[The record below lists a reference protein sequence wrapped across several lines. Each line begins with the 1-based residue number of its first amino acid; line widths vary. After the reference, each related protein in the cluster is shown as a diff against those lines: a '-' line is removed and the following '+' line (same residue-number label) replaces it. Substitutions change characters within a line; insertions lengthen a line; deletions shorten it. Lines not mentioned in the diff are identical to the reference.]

1 MIRWWRRRGRRP
13 SGTVRRIIGHPST
26 MDGPS
31 MERGDVP
38 GRRVVVADNDP
49 DALDLACTDLRLE
62 GHEIVGWATDG
73 ETALALCFELE
84 PDVLVVDYRMP
95 PGPDGAEV
103 ARRMRR
109 DMPAV
114 SVVVFTNYDNPEG
127 NRAVRRGGA
136 RPRR

>member
-1 MIRWWRRRGRRP
+1 
-13 SGTVRRIIGHPST
+13 
-26 MDGPS
+26 

-73 ETALALCFELE
+73 ETALALCRELE

-114 SVVVFTNYDNPEG
+114 SVVVFTNYDNPEVT
-127 NRAVRRGGA
+127 RAVRRAGA
-136 RPRR
+136 RLVPKGELAALRRAVVDGGGDAGG

>member
-1 MIRWWRRRGRRP
+1 
-13 SGTVRRIIGHPST
+13 
-26 MDGPS
+26 

-73 ETALALCFELE
+73 ETALALCRELE

-103 ARRMRR
+103 ARRVRR
-109 DMPAV
+109 AMPGV
-114 SVVVFTNYDNPEG
+114 SVVVFTNYDNPEVT
-127 NRAVRRGGA
+127 RAVRRAGA
-136 RPRR
+136 RLVLKGELAALRRAVVDGGGDVGG

>member
-1 MIRWWRRRGRRP
+1 
-13 SGTVRRIIGHPST
+13 
-26 MDGPS
+26 
-31 MERGDVP
+31 MEGGDVP
-38 GRRVVVADNDP
+38 ARRVVVADNDP

-62 GHEIVGWATDG
+62 GHEIVGCAGDG
-73 ETALALCFELE
+73 ETALALCRELN

-114 SVVVFTNYDNPEG
+114 SVVVFTNYDNPEVA
-127 NRAVRRGGA
+127 RAVRRAGA
-136 RPRR
+136 RLVRKGELAALRRAVVDGVQDAGS

>member
-1 MIRWWRRRGRRP
+1 
-13 SGTVRRIIGHPST
+13 
-26 MDGPS
+26 

-62 GHEIVGWATDG
+62 GHDIVGCATDG
-73 ETALALCFELE
+73 ETALALCRELE

-114 SVVVFTNYDNPEG
+114 SVVVFTNYDNPEVA
-127 NRAVRRGGA
+127 RAVRRAGA
-136 RPRR
+136 RLIPKGELAALRRAVVGDGEGAGG